1 MGLRPHSNR
10 EKNLP
15 FNVNLN
21 SNTVQ
26 QRLHSTSNAP
36 TPPPSVVYFPIMK
49 TEACRLVAA
58 FFCFW
63 DYNLDKI
70 RKRVNSLTHP
80 LLLAIISCVCA
91 FEIAQIHTQMLVIM
105 VLISTNGTQ
114 PQEKIRLANMF
125 NVGPLFNFL
134 TPLVTE
140 WSL

>member
-1 MGLRPHSNR
+1 M
-10 EKNLP
+10 
-15 FNVNLN
+15 
-21 SNTVQ
+21 
-26 QRLHSTSNAP
+26 
-36 TPPPSVVYFPIMK
+36 
-49 TEACRLVAA
+49 VAA

-80 LLLAIISCVCA
+80 LLLAIISCVYA
-91 FEIAQIHTQMLVIM
+91 FEIAYIHTQNLMLVIM

-134 TPLVTE
+134 TPLMIE